1 MGEKKQWE
9 EISVTSD
16 IKTAPAAGS
25 DLVVHETTQD
35 VKVESI
41 EISAGEANWFKVIIR
56 DHNAANPVVQKIYRL
71 NSDGQLIVKGDFD
84 DPIFTYEANREI
96 TVQNVNAGA
105 AGVNY
110 GVNLKLWERK
120 RKMSQILYDTRITAK
135 DIGRIQAIKRDVS
148 GDVFSA
154 RHKRINHNNH
164 YHRNHSFDIH
174 HDKKWIFSSQR

>member
-120 RKMSQILYDTRITAK
+120 S
-135 DIGRIQAIKRDVS
+135 
-148 GDVFSA
+148 
-154 RHKRINHNNH
+154 
-164 YHRNHSFDIH
+164 
-174 HDKKWIFSSQR
+174 